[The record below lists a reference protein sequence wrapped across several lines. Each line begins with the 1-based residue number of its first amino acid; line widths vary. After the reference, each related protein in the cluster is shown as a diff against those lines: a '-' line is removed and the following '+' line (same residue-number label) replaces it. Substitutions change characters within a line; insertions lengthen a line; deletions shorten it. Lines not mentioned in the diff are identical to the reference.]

1 MVARAFARL
10 PRALAGAGLLA
21 AVFGVG
27 VAVAATLGVSSAAL
41 TVSTGPSSVAAT
53 TCTLNAAPNDSYV
66 SQASAA
72 SNFGPATTLNVR
84 SSLAANM
91 RTFVQFTLT
100 SCSIPANALV
110 TDAELKLFLS
120 TAPTVSRTYDAH
132 RVTASWAEGTIT
144 WTNQPAV
151 AASATASTATG
162 TTASVTLKWNVTS
175 DVQAFLDGT
184 ASNFGWRI
192 KDQTEDSATARTG
205 QFRSAEYTTATQ
217 RPALDITYYP

>member
-1 MVARAFARL
+1 MFRRNASRFPKPFA
-10 PRALAGAGLLA
+10 AAAMFAGI
-21 AVFGVG
+21 FGVG

-41 TVSTGPSSVAAT
+41 TVSTGASSIAAT

-72 SNFGPATTLNVR
+72 SNFGTATTMSVR

-91 RTFVQFTLT
+91 RSFVQFSLG

-110 TDAELKLFLS
+110 TDAELKLFMS
-120 TAPTVSRTYDAH
+120 TAPTLSRTYEA
-132 RVTASWAEGTIT
+132 RQVTASWAEGTIT

-151 AASATASTATG
+151 AASATASSATG
-162 TTASVTLKWNVTS
+162 TTASVTLRWNVTS

-192 KDQTEDSATARTG
+192 KDQTEDSSTARTG

-217 RPALDITYYP
+217 RPALDISYYP